1 MHQNVANDSDGDSI
15 LSMKLCVKQEIVV
28 GLILSLLN
36 DENSVIRQHAISLAE
51 AYGQALASQ
60 GFEENV
66 VQCFSGEQ
74 A

>member
-1 MHQNVANDSDGDSI
+1 MHQNVVSDSDSDSV
-15 LSMKLCVKQEIVV
+15 LGMKLCVKQEIAV

-60 GFEENV
+60 GFEENAV
-66 VQCFSGEQ
+66 
-74 A
+74 